1 MSTGYKITE
10 KEGLYFLTL
19 SVVDWVDIFTRQIY
33 RDILIDNLRYCQKNK
48 GLVIYAYVIMSNHI
62 HLLGQSLEENLS
74 GTIRDFKS
82 YTSKLILETINSN
95 IESRKNWL
103 LKHFEIAAKK
113 HKRNSNHQLWTHK
126 NHPELIYSEKFVK
139 QKLQYI
145 HNNPVKAGIV
155 RNPEDYIYSSA
166 SNYAG
171 LEYMLEVEILTTKW
185 TTI

>member
-1 MSTGYKITE
+1 MSTGYKIADQQ
-10 KEGLYFLTL
+10 GAYFLTL
-19 SVVDWVDIFTRQIY
+19 SVVYWVDVFTRQTY
-33 RDILIDNLRYCQKNK
+33 RDIIIENLRYCQKNK

-62 HLLGQSLEENLS
+62 HLLVQSLEENLS

-82 YTSKLILETINSN
+82 YTSKTILENINNVS
-95 IESRKNWL
+95 ESRKEWL

-113 HKRNSNHQLWTHK
+113 HKRNSNYQFWTHN
-126 NHPELIYSEKFVK
+126 NHPEIIYSDKFVK
-139 QKLQYI
+139 QKLEYI

-171 LEYMLEVEILTTKW
+171 LEYILEVEILTTKW

>member
-1 MSTGYKITE
+1 MSTGYKIADQQ
-10 KEGLYFLTL
+10 GAYFLTL
-19 SVVDWVDIFTRQIY
+19 SVVNWVDVFTRQTY
-33 RDILIDNLRYCQKNK
+33 RDIIIENLRYCQKNK

-62 HLLGQSLEENLS
+62 HLLVQSLEENLS

-82 YTSKLILETINSN
+82 YTSKTILENINNVS
-95 IESRKNWL
+95 ESRKEWL

-113 HKRNSNHQLWTHK
+113 HKRNSNYQFWTHN
-126 NHPELIYSEKFVK
+126 NHPEIIYSDKFVK
-139 QKLQYI
+139 QKLEYI

-171 LEYMLEVEILTTKW
+171 LEYILEVEILTTKW